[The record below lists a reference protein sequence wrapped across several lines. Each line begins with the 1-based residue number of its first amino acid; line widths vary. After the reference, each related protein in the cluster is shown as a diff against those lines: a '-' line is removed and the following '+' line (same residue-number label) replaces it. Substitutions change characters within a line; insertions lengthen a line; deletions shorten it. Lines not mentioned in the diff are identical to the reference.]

1 MHAALIIAAKDLRQ
15 KLRDRSALL
24 VGVVAPLA
32 LAALFGSILGGLG
45 ADFGARWGFADMDGG
60 QVATGLRDGPLAAME
75 AGGGLE
81 LVRLSTADEARRAV
95 EDGRVEA
102 AIIVPAGFSAAVGG
116 GTAVQVE
123 LLVDSDASVS
133 GQVAAAVLARFADQV
148 DAVELAIRTAIA
160 ATGMPDAATMAAIA
174 AEARDSSDPVSIEDI
189 PAVDRQAPMA
199 THYAAAMAIVFV
211 FIAAQLGLI
220 SLHAERRS
228 MTLAR
233 ILAAPV
239 PWWSIVAGKVIVALV
254 IALVSLS
261 VVVLGTSLLLGAS
274 WGDPL
279 AVAALILATAVAA
292 TGVALLAVAFTRTED
307 QAGTA
312 VAAMTMT
319 LAILGGA
326 FFPTSQGPEVLSQ
339 LAVISPHH
347 WFLAGIDAVA
357 GGGGLGPAAGPAG
370 ILALIGLVTGT
381 LGAVRARRL
390 VLG

>member
-381 LGAVRARRL
+381 LGALRARRL